1 MVLILVF
8 GIKAI
13 FHIKLD
19 YVDRWVGK
27 QNIRLKLL
35 MVPPL
40 ASTGAKRGDS
50 SHFYLFSKISSTLL
64 LKFSKLEKK
73 FTALK
78 TLFTVKNDD
87 DCKNLEKVKIGE

>member
-1 MVLILVF
+1 MQKEKVMNEQFQWKMVLILVF

-40 ASTGAKRGDS
+40 AST
-50 SHFYLFSKISSTLL
+50 SKNRWI
-64 LKFSKLEKK
+64 
-73 FTALK
+73 
-78 TLFTVKNDD
+78 
-87 DCKNLEKVKIGE
+87 IW

>member
-35 MVPPL
+35 MVSPL
-40 ASTGAKRGDS
+40 ASTGAEKGRFRPFFIYFLKLKRVLPLWKR
-50 SHFYLFSKISSTLL
+50 FLM
-64 LKFSKLEKK
+64 
-73 FTALK
+73 LK
-78 TLFTVKNDD
+78 TTMIVKT
-87 DCKNLEKVKIGE
+87 I